1 MDIRN
6 ATPEQRAELNKL
18 ILGALWTEHRKTKL
32 NNADKLKAWDITTRK
47 DYQKFVVIWN
57 GGEISCDYDGCIE
70 YKAGRDKH
78 CYRVASNYHG
88 ACNGYIRGSESKI
101 DYVGLLIAQRTGE
114 YTMQSRTYWSRR
126 EKKYLRYTTCT
137 ADNAL
142 NTRHNDNGHAL
153 YALQRAR
160 KDVKGDI
167 DWDERRLKD
176 CEKDIQKAL
185 RDLQRAYEEQAEL
198 KLSLEKR
205 KAKMEDDIEKANADI
220 REFMQKVR
228 RGEKIDYSNYWWY

>member
-18 ILGALWTEHRKTKL
+18 ILGALKTEHRKTKL

-57 GGEISCDYDGCIE
+57 GGEISYDYANFID
-70 YKAGRDKH
+70 YKANKN
-78 CYRVASNYHG
+78 CTPYRVATNEHG
-88 ACNGYIRGSESKI
+88 THSGYPNPRKI

-114 YTMQSRTYWSRR
+114 HTMGNKYAGNYSPKRQSYYVTYH
-126 EKKYLRYTTCT
+126 K
-137 ADNAL
+137 ADNEL
-142 NTRHNDNGHAL
+142 HSRHQDYYHKL

-160 KDVKGDI
+160 KDVKSDI
-167 DWDERRLKD
+167 AWDERCIKD

-185 RDLQRAYEEQAEL
+185 RDLQCAYEEQAKL
-198 KLSLEKR
+198 KIRLARR

-228 RGEKIDYSNYWWY
+228 RGEK